1 MQSSLGRTAASRSLR
16 ARIARCVALTFL
28 GFLISTCAHAVV
40 IRGRLT
46 DALGKPV
53 PRGMIRLVKDGKT
66 VAFAYAETDGSFE
79 IRSSESGRFTL
90 LGSAGGFLPAIGLD
104 FYGGTTDVLEQN
116 VVLAAN
122 TVRQEITVSATGIPT
137 PLPQLTSPVT
147 IVPEESMDFR
157 TGVVDVLRLT
167 PGAFLVQTGQLG
179 SVTSLFMR
187 GGNSTANLVTIDGM
201 PANDIGGIFDFGTVS
216 STAVGKIDVV
226 RGPDSA
232 MYGTDAGAGV
242 ITIDTTRGTTPV
254 PQLNYE
260 GSAGNLHTYQNRA
273 SIGGTW
279 SRLDYFGAFS
289 RIDTSNA
296 LPLDRY
302 HLTTS
307 ALNVGYNFN
316 GNTQLRFTIR
326 NADSV
331 QGVPGAWDF
340 QGLSQDN
347 RQADQNLYSAATLE
361 NWYKGKWHNLVRYGI
376 ARKREQEQQFAAG
389 GTYLEYDPGNYGPGY
404 VGNVVT
410 IRGANGYTATGQVQL
425 YTGNNYDQASN
436 SDQLYYQTDYSFSPH
451 FIALFGFRY
460 DNERGSYNDYYT
472 DPFNPAY
479 DFTEHE
485 STQRTNFEYNLQF
498 QGEFWHRLFY
508 SAGGAV
514 EKNHL
519 YGIAGTPRLGLSYVP
534 VRPGAKFFHGTRFR
548 ANAATGVQE
557 PTLAIEF
564 QSLYTQLLNAG
575 DTADIEKYNI
585 TPQGP
590 QRSRTYDV
598 GMDQNILGEKLTL
611 KVGYFHNMFNHQLEG
626 VDAQALNQYFGLDL
640 NPAVSLYEAYVN
652 SLAFSAQG
660 GEAELA
666 WQPRPHFLFRG
677 GYTYLDA
684 KVLQSFASD
693 AVAAHEG
700 EATENPNIPG
710 VPIGALGPLVG
721 ARPFRRAPHTGFFNA
736 QYTRTRMTF
745 SMTGAIASRSDDSTF
760 LEYSDLN
767 GGNTLLLPNRNLDF
781 GYTKLDLSFTYA
793 LKHGLTYFAH
803 FNNLLNNQ
811 HIGPIGYP
819 GLPLTFLTGLKL
831 QLGGR

>member
-1 MQSSLGRTAASRSLR
+1 MQSSLGRNAASRSIR
-16 ARIARCVALTFL
+16 ARIARCVALCLLTI
-28 GFLISTCAHAVV
+28 LISVSAQAVV

-53 PRGMIRLVKDGKT
+53 PRGMVRLVQGGKT
-66 VAFAYAETDGSFE
+66 VAFAYAESDGSFE

-90 LGSAGGFLPAIGLD
+90 LGSAAGFLPAIGVD
-104 FYGGTTDVLEQN
+104 FYGGVNDLLQQN

-147 IVPEESMDFR
+147 VIPQEAMDLR
-157 TGVVDVLRLT
+157 TGVVDVIRLT

-179 SVTSLFMR
+179 GVTSLFMR
-187 GGNSTANLVTIDGM
+187 GGNSTANLVTIDGV
-201 PANDIGGIFDFGTVS
+201 PADDIGGIFDFGTVS
-216 STAVGKIDVV
+216 STAVAKIDVV

-232 MYGTDAGAGV
+232 MYGTNAVASV
-242 ITIDTTRGTTPV
+242 VTFETPRGTTAV
-254 PQLNYE
+254 PQFNYE
-260 GSAGNLHTYQNRA
+260 GSAGNLWTYQNKA

-279 SRLDYFGAFS
+279 SRLDYFGAFA

-296 LPLDRY
+296 LPLDKY

-307 ALNVGYNFN
+307 ALNVGYAFN
-316 GNTQLRFTIR
+316 GNTQIRFTIR

-340 QGLSQDN
+340 QGVSQAN
-347 RQADQNLYSAATLE
+347 RQADQDLYSGATLE

-389 GTYLEYDPGNYGPGY
+389 GNFLEDDPGAYGPGY

-410 IRGANGYTATGQVQL
+410 IRGANGYNATGQVQL

-451 FIALFGFRY
+451 FIGLFGFRY

-472 DPFNPAY
+472 DSFDLDY
-479 DFTEHE
+479 DFTEHQ

-508 SAGGAV
+508 SAGGAL

-534 VRPGAKFFHGTRFR
+534 VRPSAKFFHGTRFR

-557 PTLAIEF
+557 PSLAIEF
-564 QSLYTQLLNAG
+564 QSLYTQLLAAG
-575 DTADIEKYNI
+575 DTADIEQYHI
-585 TPQGP
+585 TPQGAE
-590 QRSRTYDV
+590 RSRTYDV
-598 GMDQNILGEKLTL
+598 GMDQNIFGEKLTL

-626 VDAQALNQYFGLDL
+626 VDAEALNQYFGLDL
-640 NPAVSLYEAYVN
+640 NPSVSLYEAYVN
-652 SLAFSAQG
+652 SLAYSAQG
-660 GEAELA
+660 AEVELA

-693 AVAAHEG
+693 AVAANQG
-700 EATENPNIPG
+700 QPTENPNIPE

-721 ARPFRRAPHTGFFNA
+721 ARPFRRAPNTGYFNA
-736 QYTRTRMTF
+736 QYTRARLAL
-745 SMTGAIASRSDDSTF
+745 SVTGAIASRSDDSTY
-760 LEYSDLN
+760 LEYEDLN
-767 GGNTLLLPNRNLDF
+767 GDNTLLLPNRNLDF
-781 GYTKLDLSFTYA
+781 GYTKLDLGFTYA
-793 LKHGLTYFAH
+793 LKHGLTYFAQLD
-803 FNNLLNNQ
+803 NLMNNQ
-811 HIGPIGYP
+811 HIGTIGYP
-819 GLPLTFLTGLKL
+819 GLPFTFRTGLKL
-831 QLGGR
+831 QLGGK

>member
-1 MQSSLGRTAASRSLR
+1 MQSSLGRVAASRSIR

-28 GFLISTCAHAVV
+28 GFLVSTCAQAVV
-40 IRGRLT
+40 IRGRVT
-46 DALGKPV
+46 DALGKPL
-53 PRGMIRLVKDGKT
+53 PGGMVRLVQGGKT
-66 VAFAYAETDGSFE
+66 VAFAYADSTGSFE
-79 IRSSESGRFTL
+79 IRSSDSGRFTL
-90 LGSAGGFLPAIGLD
+90 LGSAAGFLPGIGMD
-104 FYGGTTDVLEQN
+104 FYGGVTDVLQQN
-116 VVLAAN
+116 VVLAVN

-147 IVPEESMDFR
+147 VIPQEAMDLR
-157 TGVVDVLRLT
+157 TGVVDGLRQT
-167 PGAFLVQTGQLG
+167 PGAFMVQTGQMG

-187 GGNSTANLVTIDGM
+187 GGDSTANLVTIDGV
-201 PANDIGGIFDFGTVS
+201 PADDIGGVFDFGTVS
-216 STAVGKIDVV
+216 STAAGKIDVV

-242 ITIDTTRGTTPV
+242 VTIETPRGTTLG

-260 GSAGNLHTYQNRA
+260 GSAGNLYTYQNKA

-279 SRLDYFGAFS
+279 SRLDYFGAFA

-307 ALNVGYNFN
+307 AANVGYNFN
-316 GNTQLRFTIR
+316 GNTQIRFTIR
-326 NADSV
+326 NADAV

-340 QGLSQDN
+340 QGVSQDN
-347 RQADQNLYSAATLE
+347 RQGDQDLYSGVTLE

-376 ARKREQEQQFAAG
+376 ARKREQEQEFAAG
-389 GTYLEYDPGNYGPGY
+389 GTFLEDDPGAYGPGN

-425 YTGNNYDQASN
+425 YTGNSYDQASN
-436 SDQLYYQTDYSFSPH
+436 RDQVYYQTDYSFSPH
-451 FIALFGFRY
+451 FIGLFGFRY

-472 DPFNPAY
+472 DAFDPDY

-508 SAGGAV
+508 SAGGAL

-534 VRPGAKFFHGTRFR
+534 VRPSAKFFHGTRFR

-557 PTLAIEF
+557 PSLAIEF
-564 QSLYTQLLNAG
+564 QSLYTQLLQAG
-575 DTADIEKYNI
+575 DTADIEQYHI
-585 TPQGP
+585 TPQGAE
-590 QRSRTYDV
+590 RSRTYDV
-598 GMDQNILGEKLTL
+598 GMDQNILGERLTL
-611 KVGYFHNMFNHQLEG
+611 KLGYFHNMFDHQLEG
-626 VDAQALNQYFGLDL
+626 VDAEALNQYFGLNL
-640 NPAVSLYEAYVN
+640 NPSVSLYEAYVN

-660 GEAELA
+660 AEVELA

-684 KVLQSFASD
+684 RVLQSFASD
-693 AVAAHEG
+693 AVAANQG
-700 EATENPNIPG
+700 QPTENPNIPG

-721 ARPFRRAPHTGFFNA
+721 ARPFRRAPNTGYFNA
-736 QYTRTRMTF
+736 QYTRPRLTF
-745 SMTGAIASRSDDSTF
+745 SLTGAMASRSDDSTY
-760 LEYSDLN
+760 LEYEDLN

-781 GYTKLDLSFTYA
+781 GYVKLDLGFTYA
-793 LKHGLTYFAH
+793 LKHGFTYFAEL
-803 FNNLLNNQ
+803 NNLMNNQ

-819 GLPLTFLTGLKL
+819 GLPFTFRTGLKL

>member
-1 MQSSLGRTAASRSLR
+1 MQSFLGRDVASRSIR

-28 GFLISTCAHAVV
+28 GFLISTCAQAVV

-53 PRGMIRLVKDGKT
+53 PRGMVRLVQGGKT

-79 IRSSESGRFTL
+79 IRSSDSGRFTL
-90 LGSAGGFLPAIGLD
+90 LGSAAGFLPAIGLD
-104 FYGGTTDVLEQN
+104 FYGGVTDVLQQN

-137 PLPQLTSPVT
+137 PLPQLTSPVS
-147 IVPEESMDFR
+147 IIPQEAMDLR
-157 TGVVDVLRLT
+157 TGVIDVMRQT
-167 PGAFLVQTGQLG
+167 PGAFMVQTGQMG
-179 SVTSLFMR
+179 GVTSLFLR
-187 GGNSTANLVTIDGM
+187 GGNSTANLVTIDGV
-201 PANDIGGIFDFGTVS
+201 PADDIGGIFDYGTVS
-216 STAVGKIDVV
+216 STAVGQIDVV

-242 ITIDTTRGTTPV
+242 VTIDTTRGSTLA

-260 GSAGNLHTYQNRA
+260 GSAGNLWTYQNRA

-302 HLTTS
+302 HVSTS
-307 ALNVGYNFN
+307 ALNVGYAFN
-316 GNTQLRFTIR
+316 GNTQIRFTIR
-326 NADSV
+326 NADAV

-340 QGLSQDN
+340 QGVSQDN
-347 RQADQNLYSAATLE
+347 RQADQDLFSGATLE

-376 ARKREQEQQFAAG
+376 ARKREQEQEYAAG
-389 GTYLEYDPGNYGPGY
+389 GTFLEDDPGAGGPGY

-472 DPFNPAY
+472 DAFDPDF

-498 QGEFWHRLFY
+498 QGEFWNRLFY

-534 VRPGAKFFHGTRFR
+534 VRPSRKAFHGTRFR

-564 QSLYTQLLNAG
+564 QSLYTQLLAAG
-575 DTADIEKYNI
+575 DTADIEQYHI
-585 TPQGP
+585 TPQGAE
-590 QRSRTYDV
+590 RSRTYDV
-598 GMDQNILGEKLTL
+598 GMDQNIFGEKLTL
-611 KVGYFHNMFNHQLEG
+611 KLGYFHNMFNHQLEG
-626 VDAQALNQYFGLDL
+626 VDAEALDQYFGLDL
-640 NPAVSLYEAYVN
+640 NPSVSLYEAYVN
-652 SLAFSAQG
+652 SLAYSANG
-660 GEAELA
+660 AEAELA

-677 GYTYLDA
+677 GYTYLNA
-684 KVLQSFASD
+684 RVLQSFASD
-693 AVAAHEG
+693 AVAANQG
-700 EATENPNIPG
+700 EPTENPNIPG

-721 ARPFRRAPHTGFFNA
+721 ARPFRRAPNTGYFNA
-736 QYTRTRMTF
+736 QYTRSRLAL
-745 SMTGAIASRSDDSTF
+745 SVTGAIASRSDDSTY
-760 LEYSDLN
+760 LEYEDLN

-781 GYTKLDLSFTYA
+781 GYVKLDLGFTYA
-793 LKHGLTYFAH
+793 LKHGFTYFAQL
-803 FNNLLNNQ
+803 NNLMNNQ

-819 GLPLTFLTGLKL
+819 GLPFTFQTGLKL
-831 QLGGR
+831 QLGGK